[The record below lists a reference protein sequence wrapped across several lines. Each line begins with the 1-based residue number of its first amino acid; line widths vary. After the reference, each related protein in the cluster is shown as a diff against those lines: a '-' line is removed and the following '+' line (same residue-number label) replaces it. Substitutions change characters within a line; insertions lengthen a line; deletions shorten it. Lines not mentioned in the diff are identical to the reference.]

1 MRPAVDDSP
10 TLTVSLRAF
19 NFAAMR
25 SACGSNSSIMAI
37 PPSCRQSFTG
47 TPAAWQEE
55 LAPLGYE
62 TILYE
67 EDGPIGTIT
76 LNRPD
81 DGNMFN
87 VTMCHEVR
95 DCINEIRRETRT
107 RVIVVTGA
115 GDRFFCIGGR
125 KDGMEDTHLY
135 AGVLPTL
142 DMYESIE
149 RLQKPVIA
157 SVNGYAV
164 GGGHVLHVMCDLT
177 IAKESAIFRQ
187 VGPMMGSF
195 DAGFGTWY
203 LEDLV
208 GKKKAKEIWMLNPRM
223 SAQEAVSIGL
233 INKVVPDDELKA
245 ATREMALAVAE
256 RGAFALASIKAA
268 FGARHGGVG
277 GLSRMTHDLLLRP
290 YLETDEAHELGA
302 SFAERRKPDPDKIG
316 H

>member
-1 MRPAVDDSP
+1 M
-10 TLTVSLRAF
+10 
-19 NFAAMR
+19 
-25 SACGSNSSIMAI
+25 
-37 PPSCRQSFTG
+37 
-47 TPAAWQEE
+47 
-55 LAPLGYE
+55 GYE
-62 TILYE
+62 TILYA
-67 EDGPIGTIT
+67 EDGPVGTLT

-81 DGNMFN
+81 DGNMFTE
-87 VTMCHEVR
+87 TMCHEVR
-95 DCINEIRRETRT
+95 DCINAIRRETRT
-107 RVIVVTGA
+107 RVLVLTGA

-125 KDGMEDTHLY
+125 KTGMPETTLY

-164 GGGHVLHVMCDLT
+164 GGGNVLQVMCDIT
-177 IAKESAIFRQ
+177 IAKESAVFRQ

-208 GKKKAKEIWMLNPRM
+208 GKKKAKEIWFRNPRI
-223 SAQEAVSIGL
+223 SAREALELGM
-233 INKVVPDDELKA
+233 INQVVPDAELAA
-245 ATREMALAVAE
+245 ATRAMALEIAE

-268 FGARHGGVG
+268 FGARHGGVA
-277 GLSRMTHDLLLRP
+277 GLSRVTHDLLLRS
-290 YLETDEAHELGA
+290 YLDGDESHELGEA
-302 SFAERRKPDPDKIG
+302 FAQRRTPDSEKFG